1 MTQDSRERPTMG
13 DSSGQ
18 HERKSSDLGDGI
30 GGGTCNAN
38 KNVYNPQEF
47 RSAFLKRIGN
57 NHFPSCPFCGGNQF
71 EISNKYSSLLVG
83 ETFAGLNLGPTVPA
97 GIIVCTRCGHIEM
110 FSLGILG
117 LLPKNE
123 RRSDDA

>member
-30 GGGTCNAN
+30 GGGTCNAT

-47 RSAFLKRIGN
+47 RSAF
-57 NHFPSCPFCGGNQF
+57 
-71 EISNKYSSLLVG
+71 
-83 ETFAGLNLGPTVPA
+83 
-97 GIIVCTRCGHIEM
+97 
-110 FSLGILG
+110 
-117 LLPKNE
+117 
-123 RRSDDA
+123 